1 MKNHENEN
9 HHCKKIIKSLVN
21 ECSFQK
27 EKLDKLVKIYKIND
41 NASAEDSNF
50 SLEEVN
56 GKPKYGFRISKPL
69 TFFDWDE
76 LPPKEYCYT

>member
-1 MKNHENEN
+1 MKNHEKGN
-9 HHCKKIIKSLVN
+9 HCKTLDKAVEK

-27 EKLDKLVKIYKIND
+27 KKLIEIYKIND
-41 NASAEDSNF
+41 NASNEDSNF

>member
-1 MKNHENEN
+1 MKNHEKGN
-9 HHCKKIIKSLVN
+9 HCKTLNKAFVK

-27 EKLDKLVKIYKIND
+27 EKLKKLVEIYKIND
-41 NASAEDSNF
+41 NASNEDSNF